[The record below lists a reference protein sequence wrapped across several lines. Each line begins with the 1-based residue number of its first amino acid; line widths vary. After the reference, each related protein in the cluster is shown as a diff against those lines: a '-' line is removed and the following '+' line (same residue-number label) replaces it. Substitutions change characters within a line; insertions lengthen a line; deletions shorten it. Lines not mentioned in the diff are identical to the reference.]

1 MIYNSRWLV
10 LVRDGVRGRPKKD
23 PGAEAEVPHDN
34 IQGTFVQP
42 WHLYKVVAL
51 DTMRI
56 AH

>member
-1 MIYNSRWLV
+1 M

-23 PGAEAEVPHDN
+23 PGAEAEVPPDN
-34 IQGTFVQP
+34 IQGTFLQP